1 MTNFLN
7 VEVRAGD
14 PIAIGD
20 RTVTPFAQSFQIKFP
35 GMNGGLIWNRPV
47 SILVQTNEGEECV
60 LAVPDVT
67 RQLIWTLAAM
77 SIITALLGWLI
88 TKLFRK

>member
-1 MTNFLN
+1 MTDFMN

-20 RTVTPFAQSFQIKFP
+20 RTVTPFAQSIQFRVP
-35 GMNGGLIWNRPV
+35 GLNGGLIWNRPV
-47 SILVQTNEGEECV
+47 SILVQTNDGEERV

-67 RQLIWTLAAM
+67 RQLIWALAAM